1 MAHARPNLARRPFV
15 DARPANVAVVVLLLA
30 AVAFS
35 VTSVR
40 TVYAYLDG
48 SRRSREEVA
57 SLRAEIERLE
67 ASRRDAEQK
76 LAKFDLEGMRA
87 GAEEANALARLR
99 AFSWSRFLT
108 RLERTLP
115 NDFRVVAVSL
125 ARPSATEAGDGPGAG
140 ASRLSLTLVTP
151 DRDGMPRLLKAF
163 YASPWFEEPT
173 PLAEAGGEK
182 GTAEGA
188 RLSIG
193 ALYTDREARR

>member
-1 MAHARPNLARRPFV
+1 MPHPRPNLARRPFV
-15 DARPANVAVVVLLLA
+15 DARPANVAVVLLLLA

-57 SLRAEIERLE
+57 SLKAEIERLV

-115 NDFRVVAVSL
+115 NDFRVVAIGL
-125 ARPSATEAGDGPGAG
+125 DRPAAGEADDG
-140 ASRLSLTLVTP
+140 ASRLSLTLVPP
-151 DRDGMPRLLKAF
+151 DRDAMPRLLKAF
-163 YASPWFEEPT
+163 YASPWFKEPT

-182 GTAEGA
+182 GSAEGA
-188 RLSIG
+188 RLSIS
-193 ALYTDREARR
+193 ALYTDREARP

>member
-1 MAHARPNLARRPFV
+1 MPHPRPNLARRPFV
-15 DARPANVAVVVLLLA
+15 DARPANVAVALLLLA
-30 AVAFS
+30 AVALS

-57 SLRAEIERLE
+57 SLKAEIGRLE

-115 NDFRVVAVSL
+115 NDFRVVVINLVRSEGG
-125 ARPSATEAGDGPGAG
+125 EAGEA
-140 ASRLSLTLVTP
+140 ASRLNLTLVTP
-151 DRDGMPRLLKAF
+151 DPDAMPRLLKAF

-173 PLAEAGGEK
+173 PVAEAGGEK

-188 RLSIG
+188 RLSIS
-193 ALYTDREARR
+193 ALYTDREARK